1 MEEEVGEGGALYARG
16 LKHQFKKYQKKRF
29 MITSRVLAR
38 IKDDTFYKKA
48 FMKSHEPTFISC
60 QSIISLAKSFSIT
73 YKSASA
79 SEKTYVRKVDG
90 QEIPSFNH
98 TF

>member
-1 MEEEVGEGGALYARG
+1 MEEEVGQGGALYARG
-16 LKHQFKKYQKKRF
+16 LKHQSKKYQKKGL
-29 MITSRVLAR
+29 MIASRVSAR
-38 IKDDTFYKKA
+38 IKDDTYYKKA

-60 QSIISLAKSFSIT
+60 QSITSLSKSFSIT

-79 SEKTYVRKVDG
+79 SEQTYVIKVDG
-90 QEIPSFNH
+90 QEIPSVNH